1 MFQDN
6 PLLAQLK
13 QQLHSQTPRVEGVV
27 KGTEKGFGFLEVDGQ
42 KSYFI
47 PPPYMKKVMHG
58 DRIIATLHTEK
69 EREIAEPETLV
80 EPFLSRFVGR
90 VQKRDDR
97 LSIVPDHPLLKD
109 AIPCRPV
116 RELTHNFQA
125 GDWAVAEMRRH
136 PLKGDRGF
144 NADLTHFITEGE
156 DHFAPWWV
164 TLARHNLEKEA
175 PEMQALSEPDAALVR
190 EDLTALEFVTIDSA
204 STEDMDDAL
213 YVTDNG
219 DGSLQLTIAIA
230 DPTAYVEQGSKLDDI
245 ARVRAF
251 TNYLPGF
258 NIPMLP
264 RDLSDNLCSLCPNER
279 RQVLA
284 CRVTIA
290 ADGALGDDI
299 QFFAAE
305 IESKAKLVYDEVSD
319 WLDGIAGWQP
329 PSDAIA
335 QQITL
340 LKRVCDARNAWRHQ
354 HALVFKDRP
363 DYRFVL
369 GEKGDVLEI
378 VTEQRR
384 SANRIVEEC
393 MIAANVCAAIVLRDR
408 LGFGVYNVHTGFDPA
423 LVEQAVTVLQAN
435 GVEAEA
441 EKLLT
446 LDGFCE
452 LRRHLDAQPTQF
464 LDSRIRRFQT
474 FAEISTTPGPHF
486 GLGLEAYATWTSPIR
501 KYGDMVNHRLLKAI
515 INQQPAEKP
524 QDDVTVQ
531 LAERRRLNRMA
542 ERDVGDWLY
551 ARFLQD
557 KAGTDTRFNAEII
570 DVTRGGL
577 RVRLLDNGA
586 VAFIPAPFI
595 HAVRDEMQCSQE
607 TGTVQIKGEVVYRQ
621 SDTLQV
627 TIAEVRM
634 ETRSV
639 IARPQ
644 RLSAGFTQQWQH
656 RQRSQRS
663 HHQIDGGRQ
672 QRTAQRDRLR
682 SDVLGEAAED
692 RHPEAVDQR
701 KPQRTNAL
709 REQLRNHQH
718 GRHRTERGQ
727 PDQHRDDQQ
736 QHRRM
741 RHRAQPPK
749 RRQGHDQN
757 RDPRP
762 ADQRQT
768 AVTIAPVPDQQT
780 AAEGDE
786 PRQ

>member
-1 MFQDN
+1 MPPITHSLDDMFQDN

-58 DRIIATLHTEK
+58 DRIVATLHTEK
-69 EREIAEPETLV
+69 DREIAEPETLV

-90 VQKRDDR
+90 VQKKDDR

-109 AIPCRPV
+109 AIQCRPA
-116 RELTHNFQA
+116 RDLAHNFQA
-125 GDWAVAEMRRH
+125 GDWAVAQMRRH

-144 NADLTHFITEGE
+144 YADLTQFITTGD

-175 PEMQALSEPDAALVR
+175 PEMVSMQTPDASLPR

-213 YVTDNG
+213 FVQENA
-219 DGSLQLTIAIA
+219 DGSLQLTVAIA
-230 DPTAYVEQGSKLDDI
+230 DPTAYVAEGSQLDDI
-245 ARVRAF
+245 ARQRAF

-264 RDLSDNLCSLCPNER
+264 RDLSDDLCSLRANEHR
-279 RQVLA
+279 TVLA
-284 CRVTIA
+284 CNVTIG
-290 ADGALGDDI
+290 ADGALGSDI
-299 QFFAAE
+299 RFFAAE
-305 IESKAKLVYDEVSD
+305 IESKAKLAYEDVSD
-319 WLDGIAGWQP
+319 WLEGTGGWQP

-335 QQITL
+335 RQITL
-340 LKRVCDARNAWRHQ
+340 LKRVSDARSAWRTQ

-369 GEKGDVLEI
+369 GEKGEVLDI
-378 VTEQRR
+378 ITEHRR
-384 SANRIVEEC
+384 TANRIVEEC

-408 LGFGVYNVHTGFDPA
+408 LGFGIYNVHSGFDPA
-423 LVEQAVTVLQAN
+423 LVEQAVAVLQAN

-452 LRRHLDAQPTQF
+452 LRRHLDALPTSF

-515 INQQPAEKP
+515 ISEQAAEKP
-524 QDDVTVQ
+524 QEEVTVQ

-577 RVRLLDNGA
+577 RVRLVDNGA

-595 HAVRDEMQCSQE
+595 HSVRDELVCSQD
-607 TGTVQIKGEVVYRQ
+607 TGTVQVKGEEVYRQ
-621 SDTLQV
+621 GDALQV

-634 ETRSV
+634 ENRSV
-639 IARPQ
+639 IARP
-644 RLSAGFTQQWQH
+644 
-656 RQRSQRS
+656 
-663 HHQIDGGRQ
+663 
-672 QRTAQRDRLR
+672 
-682 SDVLGEAAED
+682 AA
-692 RHPEAVDQR
+692 
-701 KPQRTNAL
+701 
-709 REQLRNHQH
+709 
-718 GRHRTERGQ
+718 
-727 PDQHRDDQQ
+727 
-736 QHRRM
+736 
-741 RHRAQPPK
+741 
-749 RRQGHDQN
+749 
-757 RDPRP
+757 
-762 ADQRQT
+762 
-768 AVTIAPVPDQQT
+768 
-780 AAEGDE
+780 
-786 PRQ
+786 

>member
-58 DRIIATLHTEK
+58 DRVSATLHTEK
-69 EREIAEPETLV
+69 EREIAEPETLI

-109 AIPCRPV
+109 AIQCRPV
-116 RELTHNFQA
+116 RGLNHNFQA
-125 GDWAVAEMRRH
+125 GDWAVAEMCRH

-144 NADLTHFITEGE
+144 NADLTQFITDGE
-156 DHFAPWWV
+156 DHLAPWWV

-175 PEMQALSEPDAALVR
+175 PEMIAISEPDASLPR
-190 EDLTALEFVTIDSA
+190 EDLIALNFVTIDSA

-213 YVTDNG
+213 FVQDNG

-230 DPTAYVEQGSKLDDI
+230 DPTAYVEQGSPLDEI
-245 ARVRAF
+245 ARKRAF

-264 RDLSDNLCSLCPNER
+264 RDLSDNLCSLRPNQR
-279 RQVLA
+279 RPVLA
-284 CRVTIA
+284 CRVTIG
-290 ADGALGDDI
+290 ADGALADDI
-299 QFFAAE
+299 RFFAAE

-319 WLDGIAGWQP
+319 WLEGIAGWQP
-329 PSDAIA
+329 PSDDIA

-340 LKRVCDARNAWRHQ
+340 LKRVCDVRNFWRHQ

-369 GEKGDVLEI
+369 GEKGEVLEI

-384 SANRIVEEC
+384 TANRIVEEC
-393 MIAANVCAAIVLRDR
+393 MIASNVCAAIVLRDR
-408 LGFGVYNVHTGFDPA
+408 LGFGIYNVHTGFDPL

-435 GVEAEA
+435 GVEADA

-452 LRRHLDAQPTQF
+452 LRRHLDSQPTQF
-464 LDSRIRRFQT
+464 LDSRIRRSQT
-474 FAEISTTPGPHF
+474 YAEISTTPGPHY

-515 INQQPAEKP
+515 IAEQSAEKP
-524 QDDVTVQ
+524 QDEVTVQ

-551 ARFLQD
+551 ARYLKD
-557 KAGTDTRFNAEII
+557 KAGTDERFNAEII

-595 HAVRDEMQCSQE
+595 HAVRDEMVCSQE

-621 SDTLQV
+621 GDNLQV

-639 IARPQ
+639 IARP
-644 RLSAGFTQQWQH
+644 
-656 RQRSQRS
+656 
-663 HHQIDGGRQ
+663 
-672 QRTAQRDRLR
+672 
-682 SDVLGEAAED
+682 AA
-692 RHPEAVDQR
+692 
-701 KPQRTNAL
+701 
-709 REQLRNHQH
+709 
-718 GRHRTERGQ
+718 
-727 PDQHRDDQQ
+727 
-736 QHRRM
+736 
-741 RHRAQPPK
+741 
-749 RRQGHDQN
+749 
-757 RDPRP
+757 
-762 ADQRQT
+762 
-768 AVTIAPVPDQQT
+768 
-780 AAEGDE
+780 
-786 PRQ
+786 

>member
-47 PPPYMKKVMHG
+47 PPPHMKKVMHG
-58 DRIIATLHTEK
+58 DRIVATLHTEK
-69 EREIAEPETLV
+69 EREIAEPDSLV
-80 EPFLSRFVGR
+80 EPFLTRFVGR
-90 VQKRDDR
+90 VQKKDDR

-109 AIPCRPV
+109 AIQCRPA
-116 RELTHNFQA
+116 RGLSHDFQA

-136 PLKGDRGF
+136 PLKGDRTF
-144 NADLTHFITEGE
+144 YAELTQYITHAD
-156 DHFAPWWV
+156 DHFVPWWV

-175 PEMQALSEPDAALVR
+175 PEMAETHAPSDALQRA
-190 EDLTALEFVTIDSA
+190 DLTALDFVTIDSA

-213 YVTDNG
+213 LVQENA
-219 DGSLQLTIAIA
+219 DGTLQLTIAIA
-230 DPTAYVEQGSKLDDI
+230 DPTAFVDEGSALDDI

-264 RDLSDNLCSLCPNER
+264 RDLSDNLCSLRANER
-279 RQVLA
+279 RPVLA

-299 QFFAAE
+299 HFFAAE

-319 WLDGIAGWQP
+319 WLEGVGDWQP

-340 LKRVCDARNAWRHQ
+340 LQRVCAARSSWRHQ

-369 GEKGDVLEI
+369 GEQGEVLDI
-378 VTEQRR
+378 ITEHRR
-384 SANRIVEEC
+384 IANRIVEEC

-408 LGFGVYNVHTGFDPA
+408 LGFGIYNVHNGFDPA

-435 GVEAEA
+435 GVEADA

-474 FAEISTTPGPHF
+474 FAEISTEPGPHF

-515 INQQPAEKP
+515 ISEQPAEKP
-524 QDDVTVQ
+524 QDAMTLQ
-531 LAERRRLNRMA
+531 LAERRRANRMA

-595 HAVRDEMQCSQE
+595 HAVRDELVCSQD
-607 TGTVQIKGEVVYRQ
+607 TGTVQVKGEVVYRQ

-627 TIAEVRM
+627 NIAEVRM
-634 ETRSV
+634 ETRNV
-639 IARPQ
+639 IAKP
-644 RLSAGFTQQWQH
+644 
-656 RQRSQRS
+656 
-663 HHQIDGGRQ
+663 
-672 QRTAQRDRLR
+672 
-682 SDVLGEAAED
+682 AA
-692 RHPEAVDQR
+692 
-701 KPQRTNAL
+701 
-709 REQLRNHQH
+709 
-718 GRHRTERGQ
+718 
-727 PDQHRDDQQ
+727 
-736 QHRRM
+736 
-741 RHRAQPPK
+741 
-749 RRQGHDQN
+749 
-757 RDPRP
+757 
-762 ADQRQT
+762 
-768 AVTIAPVPDQQT
+768 
-780 AAEGDE
+780 
-786 PRQ
+786 